1 MKKVLLAMMAMAFSV
16 ATFAGSPL
24 KVVSSN
30 VALKTFMKEQAS
42 ANLVIDWKNA
52 KYDNKKSAAA
62 EFSQDGDYAFI
73 QKDCAEKF
81 IEGFNAKSKGI
92 KLEQGKKGADYK
104 FVITVTNLDTFVNVM
119 GWGPRT
125 EAKMWGNLEIVD
137 AKGGTIA
144 EIEIDEAE
152 DGTDYVRRE
161 AFGKTFMILGTK
173 VAKLK

>member
-1 MKKVLLAMMAMAFSV
+1 MKKVFLALMAMAFSV
-16 ATFAGSPL
+16 VTYAGNPL
-24 KVVSSN
+24 KVIN
-30 VALKTFMKEQAS
+30 TKVALKTLMKEQAS

-52 KYDNKKSAAA
+52 KYDNKKSAAE
-62 EFSQDGDYAFI
+62 EFSKDGDYAFI
-73 QKDCAEKF
+73 QKDCAEMLIK
-81 IEGFNAKSKGI
+81 GFNAKSKGI

-119 GWGPRT
+119 GWGAPT
-125 EAKMWGNLEIVD
+125 EAKMWGNLKIFD

-152 DGTDYVRRE
+152 DGTDHVRRE

>member
-1 MKKVLLAMMAMAFSV
+1 MKKVLLSLFVMMISV
-16 ATFAGSPL
+16 ATFAGNPL
-24 KVVSSN
+24 KVISSN
-30 VALKTFMKEQAS
+30 VELKTFMKEQAS

-52 KYDNKKSAAA
+52 QYDNRKSAAA
-62 EFSQDGDYAFI
+62 EFNEDDDYAFI

-92 KLEQGKKGADYK
+92 KLEQGKKDADYK
-104 FVITVTNLDTFVNVM
+104 FAITITNLDTFINVM

-125 EAKMWGNLEIVD
+125 EAKMWGNLKITD
-137 AKGGTIA
+137 AKGSVVA

-152 DGTDYVRRE
+152 DGTDYIRRE
-161 AFGKTFMILGTK
+161 AFGKTFLLLGQK

>member
-1 MKKVLLAMMAMAFSV
+1 MRKLVLALMAMFASVTMFS
-16 ATFAGSPL
+16 GNPL
-24 KVVSSN
+24 SVKSSKVE
-30 VALKTFMKEQAS
+30 LKKFMKEAAT
-42 ANLVIDWKNA
+42 ANLVLDWSKTQ
-52 KYDNKKSAAA
+52 YDNKKTAAT
-62 EFSQDGDYAFI
+62 EFGEDYAFI
-73 QKDCAEKF
+73 KKDCAEKF

-104 FVITVTNLDTFVNVM
+104 FVITVTNLDSFVNVM
-119 GWGPRT
+119 GWGLRT
-125 EAKMWGNLEIVD
+125 EAKMWGNLKIVD
-137 AKGGTIA
+137 AKGGTVA